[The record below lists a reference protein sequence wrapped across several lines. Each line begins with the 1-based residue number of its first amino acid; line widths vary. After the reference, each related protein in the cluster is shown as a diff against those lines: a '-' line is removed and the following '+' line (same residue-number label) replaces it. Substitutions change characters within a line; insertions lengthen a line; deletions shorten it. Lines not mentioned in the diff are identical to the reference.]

1 MLKRLLA
8 LVTMVLFIAGM
19 NAGVAYAK
27 PGKEQDKPEK
37 PKAAEERFKLEVKDG
52 KIEIKDGEVV
62 FEIRDGKIEYK
73 SANGKLELGRNG
85 LEMKGDVLAEL
96 RAKLAAYD
104 AIIKAGIEL
113 GGFSDTRYH
122 WAKESIE
129 KLAALGVVN
138 GYEDGRFRPE
148 SPVTQAEA
156 VSLVMS
162 IAVDDGNAVD
172 EDEDETDESAGE
184 DEAAEEDE
192 DVDEE
197 DLEGVP
203 AWAKGQ
209 VKKAAM
215 KGVINL
221 NRFHSHVQASRA
233 QVAVAVAKALNLDIS
248 GIDVSNVPFKDGLL
262 ISPEDLPY
270 LIAMYNAGYIKG
282 APNGNFNPNSSITR
296 AELAAILSRI
306 IDDRAGENGGDDTDQ
321 NAGDDAE
328 QDPGDGND
336 ESSEEDAGGDTGG
349 E

>member
-8 LVTMVLFIAGM
+8 LVTMVFFVAGV

-27 PGKEQDKPEK
+27 PGKGQEKPEK
-37 PKAAEERFKLEVKDG
+37 PKAAEERFELEVKNG

-62 FEIRDGKIEYK
+62 FEIKDGKIEYK
-73 SANGKLELGRNG
+73 SANGKLKLGRNG
-85 LEMKGDVLAEL
+85 LEIKGDVLAEL
-96 RAKLAAYD
+96 RAKMAAYD

-122 WAKESIE
+122 WARESIE
-129 KLAALGVVN
+129 KLAALGIVN
-138 GYEDGRFRPE
+138 GYADGSFRPG

-156 VSLVMS
+156 IALVMS
-162 IAVDDGNAVD
+162 IAPDDDSVVE
-172 EDEDETDESAGE
+172 EDQDDAGE
-184 DEAAEEDE
+184 NGGEGEASEENE
-192 DVDEE
+192 AVDEE

-233 QVAVAVAKALNLDIS
+233 QVAVAAAKALNLDIS

-282 APNGNFNPNSSITR
+282 APNGNFNPNSRITR

-321 NAGDDAE
+321 NAGEDTE
-328 QDPGDGND
+328 QDLGQ
-336 ESSEEDAGGDTGG
+336 
-349 E
+349 